1 MKSNHARNFGE
12 RLDRDENQ
20 QFSRDYITA
29 SNKKLSLANASVEL
43 ELAVTRGELISKEA
57 GTAAGI
63 ISVVAARQKLLAM
76 SAKCASKLARENNQ
90 HQRRE
95 ILHADILKVMEEI
108 RGLPDS
114 IEPGWLAKVK
124 KEEKES

>member
-43 ELAVTRGELISKEA
+43 ELAVTRGELISKKLVQRPA
-57 GTAAGI
+57 
-63 ISVVAARQKLLAM
+63 SFLVVAARQKLLAM
-76 SAKCASKLARENNQ
+76 SAWHDPGGET
-90 HQRRE
+90 
-95 ILHADILKVMEEI
+95 LHN
-108 RGLPDS
+108 
-114 IEPGWLAKVK
+114 
-124 KEEKES
+124 